1 MIADLKNHPYFQRAI
16 PRSLWP
22 RNDFSMKYCEELFSR
37 HPTTTTEDIMA
48 TLCAFTA
55 EAVAISL
62 SDNVSQEALDE
73 VDYMYASGGGVKNKQ
88 IIRYIQ
94 EKLPSNNTLL
104 PSSEIGIPPEFKEA
118 LKFSILAFSTVNK
131 IANNIPAAS
140 HASQYTIL
148 GKVSYAP
155 WKAQG
160 VQPM

>member
-1 MIADLKNHPYFQRAI
+1 MKIAVIGSRGSVGRVCVQELEDRGHIAI
-16 PRSLWP
+16 
-22 RNDFSMKYCEELFSR
+22 ELGS
-37 HPTTTTEDIMA
+37 
-48 TLCAFTA
+48 
-55 EAVAISL
+55 
-62 SDNVSQEALDE
+62 SDNVPKEALDE

-94 EKLPSNNTLL
+94 EKLPSNITLL

-118 LKFSILAFSTVNK
+118 LKFSTLAFSTINK